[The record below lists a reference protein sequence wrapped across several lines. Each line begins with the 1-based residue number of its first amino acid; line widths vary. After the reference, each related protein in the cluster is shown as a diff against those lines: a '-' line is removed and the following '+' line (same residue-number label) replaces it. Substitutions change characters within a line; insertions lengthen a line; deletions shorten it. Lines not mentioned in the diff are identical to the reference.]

1 MISLLISLLVLL
13 VGYFVYGKVVEKVFA
28 PDDRKTP
35 AFEHRDGVDYVPMK
49 KWKNCLVNLLN
60 SIRYEWLKAFLCDEL
75 VSILE

>member
-35 AFEHRDGVDYVPMK
+35 AIALSDGVDFVPMK
-49 KWKNCLVNLLN
+49 PW
-60 SIRYEWLKAFLCDEL
+60 KAFLVQPAKKEKPNWT
-75 VSILE
+75 SRS